1 MRLVV
6 GIATAGR
13 RELLSETLGALGE
26 QRRPPDR
33 IIVCSPSPA
42 EVDAQSAAS
51 LPFPVATISGPR
63 GLPAQR
69 NAILRE
75 AGDADAIVFFDDDF
89 FPAPTYLAH
98 SQLILEHYPAVVLA
112 TGKLIEDGI
121 HGPGLSPAHARQ
133 RLADAPAADP
143 HAALLPYY
151 GVYGCNMVVRL
162 APVRKHG
169 ASFDEALPLYAWQ
182 EDIDFSRQLA
192 PFGAIVQTEALT
204 GVHLGVKSGRTSGV
218 RFGYSQIAN
227 PIYLMGKGT
236 MSVSFGAKIMT
247 KNLLSNL
254 AHLPLPEPHVDRHGR
269 CKGNLLAVL
278 DLLRGRLHPM
288 RILEMK

>member
-1 MRLVV
+1 L
-6 GIATAGR
+6 
-13 RELLSETLGALGE
+13 
-26 QRRPPDR
+26 PDR
-33 IIVCSPSPA
+33 VIVCSPSPGD
-42 EVDAQSAAS
+42 VDPQMAAS
-51 LPFPVATISGPR
+51 LPFPVATISSVP

-89 FPAPTYLAH
+89 FPAATYLAH
-98 SQLILEHYPAVVLA
+98 AEFILGRHPSVVLA

-121 HGPGLSPAHARQ
+121 HGPGLSPAYARQ
-133 RLADAPAADP
+133 RLAEAPAADP
-143 HAALLPYY
+143 NAALLRYY

-169 ASFDEALPLYAWQ
+169 ARFDEALPLYAWQ

-192 PFGAIVQTEALT
+192 PFGEIVQTQALT
-204 GVHLGVKSGRTSGV
+204 GVHLGVKRGRTSGV
-218 RFGYSQIAN
+218 RFGYSQVAN

-236 MSVSFGAKIMT
+236 MSVAFGARHVAR
-247 KNLLSNL
+247 NLLANL
-254 AHLPLPEPHVDRHGR
+254 AHLPWPEPHVDRYGR

-278 DLLRGRLHPM
+278 DLLRGRLHPQ
-288 RILEMK
+288 RVLEMN